1 VGAEGRVMWILVI
14 TLYWHSGLAVS
25 SVPGFQS
32 QEACIAAAGFWLQR
46 QRALNNYSTAD
57 AICVKDR

>member
-1 VGAEGRVMWILVI
+1 MWILVI